1 MTDPAPA
8 AAAVGAPHPRELV
21 RASAGTGKTFRISS
35 RIVGLLAHG
44 ARPDEILAST
54 FTRKAAGEILDRV
67 LLRLARAALD
77 DERAEKLAAHAAF
90 RSDRGELVD
99 RQDALDLL
107 ERLVRDLHRADVG
120 TLDALFVRMAR
131 SYCLELGLPPVW
143 TIADQP
149 TAERLR
155 SEAIQDVLA
164 GGDAGTL
171 VELVRASSRG
181 ETTSRVHDRLVD
193 QVDELHGIF
202 RQLDVDADAPWSPFR
217 DAPSIDDPAAERR
230 SLAAQIARVDAPRN
244 KDGSPDSRWRDAL
257 DATAEDV
264 EAGHWE
270 ALWSGG
276 LGGKHLSGE
285 RSYYSKPF
293 PGELVTLLERVRELA
308 AAELAGAYDRQ
319 AGALGRLAERY
330 DEALLDRLRDAGA
343 YRFEDVTYQLGRGAE
358 PVAGRDNLAHRLDRR
373 SDHVLLDEFQ
383 DTSPP
388 QWEAIRPLVDGV
400 AGGRDPSRAMVVVAD
415 PKQSIYGW
423 RGADPELVGR
433 VGRRYDLEEDRLNR
447 SYRSSPV
454 VLEFVNRLFGDLA
467 SSPALAEV
475 DLGPEVAAAWSTSFD
490 EHMPAAPVRDAPGH
504 VRVEAGPRDPGRSSD
519 RPRLMARAADR
530 VAELRAA
537 APGVTIGVLTRTNR
551 AVARLIHELR
561 LRGMEASE
569 EGGTPVDDAA
579 PVAAVLAL
587 LRLADHP
594 GDRVAR
600 YHVASTPLGEVVDF
614 HDIDDE
620 RAARRLATAVR
631 RALIRDGYGPVLSG
645 WAKQLADRV
654 DPGELRRLEQLI
666 ELGFRWEERTGL
678 RPSDF
683 VRFAESQRM
692 TDPLETPVR
701 VMTVHQAKG
710 LEFDVVVLPDLES
723 SLTGGGRGGSAAL
736 PERDPLTGRVRRVF
750 PYVRK
755 ALRPLFPEIEEAVRQ
770 DAAARLRDEI
780 SWLYVAVT
788 RARHALYLIVAA
800 DDPERGPG
808 SARSFARLVRS
819 ALEEVDDAVA
829 DGDVLWE
836 RGRADWHERRGQ
848 ERPVEQRGEAG
859 DRPASGAASGPAD
872 VTAGSGGLE
881 LRIDPSLPRTRIFD
895 RRTPSDLEGGGTVD
909 VGQLLDLDRGTVLR
923 RGDVV
928 HGWASRIE
936 WIEDDVPA
944 DEELLRQARRAASRT
959 PEPELR
965 DLLESFRSW
974 LTDASVREIFSRE
987 KTLVRLDVGTR
998 AEGDVTLDVHTER
1011 PFALRV
1017 GDDLMTGIVD
1027 RLILVR
1033 STRGVVG
1040 AEIVDFKTDDVPG
1053 DAAGPLADRVET
1065 YRPQLE
1071 AYRRAVASQLGLS
1084 GDDVAARLVFL
1095 RPGIVRDV

>member
-1 MTDPAPA
+1 
-8 AAAVGAPHPRELV
+8 V

-77 DERAEKLAAHAAF
+77 DEAAEELAAHAAF
-90 RSDRGELVD
+90 ESDADALID

-164 GGDAGTL
+164 RGDAGTL

-181 ETTSRVHDRLVD
+181 ETTRRVHDRLVD
-193 QVDELHGIF
+193 QVDELHGVF
-202 RQLDVDADAPWSPFR
+202 RQLDIAADAPWSPFR
-217 DAPSIDDPAAERR
+217 EAPSIDDPAAERR
-230 SLAAQIARVDAPRN
+230 SLAARIARVDPPRN
-244 KDGSPDSRWRDAL
+244 KDGSSDSRWRDAL
-257 DATAEDV
+257 AATAGDV
-264 EAGHWE
+264 EDGRWE
-270 ALWSGG
+270 SLWSGG

-285 RSYYSKPF
+285 RTYYSKPF
-293 PGELVTLLERVRELA
+293 PGELVTLLERTRQLA

-330 DEALLDRLRDAGA
+330 DEALLDRLGDAGA
-343 YRFEDVTYQLGRGAE
+343 YRFEDVTHLLGRGAE
-358 PVAGRDNLAHRLDRR
+358 PVAGRDDLTHRLDRR
-373 SDHVLLDEFQ
+373 SQHVLLDEFQ

-388 QWEAIRPLVDGV
+388 QWEAIRPLVDRV

-433 VGRRYDLEEDRLNR
+433 VGRRYDLEEDRLYR

-454 VLEFVNRLFGDLA
+454 VLEFVNRLFGNLA
-467 SSPALAEV
+467 SSPVLAEV

-490 EHMPAAPVRDAPGH
+490 EHRPAAPVRDAPGH
-504 VRVEAGPRDPGRSSD
+504 VLVEVGPRDEGRGSD
-519 RPRLMARAADR
+519 RPRLMARAAQR

-537 APGVTIGVLTRTNR
+537 APEATIGVLTRTNR

-561 LRGMEASE
+561 LRGVEASE

-587 LRLADHP
+587 LRMADHP

-600 YHVASTPLGEVVDF
+600 YHVASTPLGEVVGF
-614 HDIDDE
+614 RDIDDDP
-620 RAARRLATAVR
+620 AARRLATRVR
-631 RALIRDGYGPVLSG
+631 RSLIRDGYGPVLSG
-645 WAKQLADRV
+645 WAKQVADHV

-666 ELGFRWEERTGL
+666 ELGFRWEERAGL

-701 VMTVHQAKG
+701 VMTVHRAKG
-710 LEFDVVVLPDLES
+710 LEFDVVVLPDLDS

-736 PERDPLTGRVRRVF
+736 PERDPRTGRVRRVF

-755 ALRPLFPEIEEAVRQ
+755 NLRPLFPEIEEAVRQ

-788 RARHALYLIVAA
+788 RARHALHLIVAA

-808 SARSFARLVRS
+808 SAKSFARLVRS
-819 ALEEVDDAVA
+819 TLEETVDAAA

-836 RGRADWHERRGQ
+836 RGRSDWHERRARQ
-848 ERPVEQRGEAG
+848 RRVEEHGEPG
-859 DRPASGAASGPAD
+859 DRLASEPGD
-872 VTAGSGGLE
+872 VTAGSAELE
-881 LRIDPSLPRTRIFD
+881 LRVDPSLPRTRIFG
-895 RRTPSDLEGGGTVD
+895 RRTPSDLEGGDTVD
-909 VGQLLDLDRGTVLR
+909 VGRLLDLERGAALR

-928 HGWASRIE
+928 HRWASRIA
-936 WIEDDVPA
+936 WIEDDDPA
-944 DEELLRQARRAASRT
+944 DEELLRLARRTAASRT

-965 DLLESFRSW
+965 DLLASFRGW
-974 LTDASVREIFSRE
+974 LSVASVRGILSRE
-987 KTLVRLDVGTR
+987 RTRARLDTATR
-998 AEGDVTLDVHTER
+998 AEEGVTLDVHTER
-1011 PFALRV
+1011 PFALRM
-1017 GDDLMTGIVD
+1017 GDELMTGSVD
-1027 RLILVR
+1027 RLVLVR
-1033 STRGVVG
+1033 STRGVLG

-1053 DAAGPLADRVET
+1053 DASGPLADRVET

-1071 AYRRAVASQLGLS
+1071 AYRRAVARQFGVSEETV
-1084 GDDVAARLVFL
+1084 DARLVFL
-1095 RPGIVRDV
+1095 QPGVVREI